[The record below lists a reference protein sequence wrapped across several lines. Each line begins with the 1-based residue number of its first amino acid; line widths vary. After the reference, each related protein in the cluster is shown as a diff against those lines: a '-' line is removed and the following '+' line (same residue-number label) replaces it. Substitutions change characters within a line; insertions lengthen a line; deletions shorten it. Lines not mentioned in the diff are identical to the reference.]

1 MKNFIFVLILLSGS
15 YFALA
20 QTKEELKAAQ
30 AAKNDSIAAIQSRVD
45 AIQAQIEA
53 LPGWRLGALGVL
65 GFDVSQ
71 FNNWYAQGIPNN
83 ETGNIVI
90 TFNSFANLKQEKYFW
105 RNNLNMNLKWVKL
118 DDKDDPAD
126 ESGFRETTDVFNLSS
141 LYGRMVN
148 KTLAVSALGEY
159 RTTILNNFNDPGYL
173 DLGVGGTWTPVTDLV
188 VVVHPANYNFVFA
201 DDDTI
206 FDSSFGAKIVADY
219 IKSIG
224 GIKFKTNLSVFAS
237 YKSGDLSNWTWINT
251 FTYTLWKGI
260 GLGFDFGLRDNKQ
273 EALNYE
279 INTLGNTGATFDTI
293 DNDLQ
298 TYWTLGLSYSF

>member
-1 MKNFIFVLILLSGS
+1 MKNFIFVLIFLSGS
-15 YFALA
+15 YFAFA
-20 QTKEELKAAQ
+20 QTKEEHKAAQ